1 MVHLPLPRVKQRLMA
16 GVLQGVGITRG
27 GVNMKKR
34 TASVAGVLL
43 ALALAVPAFPGTI
56 PQSIVPES
64 ARWVAHLDMEKFVA
78 TKLYELLDKGG
89 AFEIKSR
96 DVNRWLNIDPAKD
109 ITGVTVF
116 GFEPGGKGQI
126 VVAVAGKFD
135 KARML
140 TLLDLDEDHAET
152 PYGAYT
158 IHSTGN
164 DGYGVFVNDGL
175 IVLSENRTAVEKV
188 LDTAGGKL
196 KNFAGSALS
205 ASLKEV
211 PANAFLSGIL
221 PDLTKLS
228 EMNSQSKILE
238 KASGLFFLAQ
248 EKQDALQFRLQV
260 TADSPETAKNMA
272 DLVQGIIAMGRL
284 GGNDED
290 MARISSLLD
299 GLQVKL
305 DGKVLR
311 LDFERP
317 SREIADLLSRGRG
330 LHGLFD

>member
-1 MVHLPLPRVKQRLMA
+1 
-16 GVLQGVGITRG
+16 
-27 GVNMKKR
+27 MKKR

-56 PQSIVPES
+56 PSSVVPEG
-64 ARWVAHLDMEKFVA
+64 ARWVAHLDMEKFVS
-78 TKLYELLDKGG
+78 TKLYEFLEKDGT
-89 AFEIKSR
+89 FEVKSR
-96 DVNRWLNIDPAKD
+96 DVDRWLKIDPAKD

-126 VVAVAGKFD
+126 VIAVAGKFD
-135 KARML
+135 KARLL
-140 TLLDLDEDHAET
+140 TLLDLAEDHAET

-158 IHSTGN
+158 IHTTGG
-164 DGYGVFVNDGL
+164 DGYGAFVNDGL
-175 IVLSENRTAVEKV
+175 IVLSENRMAVEKV

-196 KNFAGSALS
+196 KSFAGSPLS
-205 ASLKEV
+205 ATLKDV
-211 PANAFLSGIL
+211 PATAFLSGIM

-248 EKQDALQFRLQV
+248 ERQDALQLRIQL
-260 TADSPETAKNMA
+260 TADSQETAKNMA
-272 DLVQGIIAMGRL
+272 DAVQGIIAVGRL
-284 GGNDED
+284 GGNEGD
-290 MARISSLLD
+290 MAKIASVLD

-311 LDFERP
+311 LEFERP
-317 SREIADLLSRGRG
+317 SREIADLLAKGRG